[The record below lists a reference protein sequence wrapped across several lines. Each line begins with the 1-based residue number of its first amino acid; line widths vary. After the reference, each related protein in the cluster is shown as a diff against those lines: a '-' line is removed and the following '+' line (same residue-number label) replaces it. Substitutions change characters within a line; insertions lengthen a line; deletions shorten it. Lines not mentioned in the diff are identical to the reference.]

1 MKKKVIPFPAPLPA
15 AVPSAMVAPS
25 RILVHVGKQRI
36 ALDLSCHA
44 SVLNPAPPALRAL
57 PVSLE
62 ERKKRKAQRS
72 RT

>member
-1 MKKKVIPFPAPLPA
+1 MEKKVIPFPAPIPA
-15 AVPSAMVAPS
+15 AVPPGMAPAS
-25 RILVHVGKQRI
+25 GIVVHIGKQRI

-44 SVLNPAPPALRAL
+44 SVLNPAPAALRVL

-62 ERKKRKAQRS
+62 KRKSQRS